1 MSFITDSEGV
11 SANGTRVDDEGFDL
25 AVVGILCEEHIIR
38 R

>member
-11 SANGTRVDDEGFDL
+11 SANGTRVDDKGFDL
-25 AVVGILCEEHIIR
+25 AVVGILCEERIIR